1 MRFKPTLRRYGV
13 LGCSLCLTLCL
24 STALAVTP
32 LPQATVQEVRTE
44 IGENVVAYPQLDGL
58 ADEAVQTAVNN
69 AIVEK
74 ADIAQRMVTLAT
86 LPSGG
91 SGLTVT
97 YDDYLGAGIFSTA
110 IHAHGMMENGR
121 SGDVVTALCFDLATG
136 QAVTLSDLFT
146 EPQTAV
152 AEMETILTDT
162 YADELSNYLE
172 NSELTPLPTEN
183 FMLDADGITFYY
195 PYRQFALLSG
205 YAGAAQFNY
214 DELTES
220 LLQDP
225 TALPARLQAFPTAL
239 TDQAALAAITD
250 WVKQG
255 RLPHVPVAL
264 GDAMPDALAHYRL
277 LREPDQYPGG
287 RYCQLEAPMFRRV
300 LVLTDALTT
309 GCEGSQVTGLM
320 SFRADLCG
328 LRTGFTPR
336 ERWLTLLGE
345 PESTVEYDAVQAAD
359 YSLPAGTADYYAIKG
374 RQLMLYA
381 DTDGLL
387 YAVRLT
393 T

>member
-97 YDDYLGAGIFSTA
+97 YDAYLGAGIFSTA

-136 QAVTLSDLFT
+136 RAVTLSDLFT

-152 AEMETILTDT
+152 EEMETILTDT
-162 YADELSNYLE
+162 YADELSSYLE

-214 DELTES
+214 DELTDS

-264 GDAMPDALAHYRL
+264 GDAMPDILARYRL

-287 RYCQLEAPMFRRV
+287 RYCLLEAPMFRQV

-309 GCEGSQVTGLM
+309 GFDASQVTGLM

-328 LRTGFTPR
+328 LRVGITPR
-336 ERWLTLLGE
+336 DRWHELLGE
-345 PESTVEYDAVQAAD
+345 PENSVTYDAAQAAD